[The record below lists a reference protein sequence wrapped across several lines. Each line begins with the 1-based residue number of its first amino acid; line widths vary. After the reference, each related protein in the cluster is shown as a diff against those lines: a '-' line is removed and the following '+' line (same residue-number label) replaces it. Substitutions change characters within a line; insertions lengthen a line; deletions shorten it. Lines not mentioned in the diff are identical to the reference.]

1 MGRKG
6 EVLTLCNFN
15 MTLFQI
21 THLRRLIVIAKIVFS
36 FLYSPIKYVIFILS
50 QVFLETL
57 AQIFLCQQR
66 RKRKRDISRE
76 SEEVEISRLH
86 LVENNCRIRNLSET
100 DTNTEST
107 QIEENNSS
115 SIKTILDTL
124 LALKINLSSIDIAV
138 HRMLR
143 HKMTVQKD
151 ASEAEVKWK
160 WRLVALILDRI
171 FMVLYV
177 VIILI
182 SLILLLPRANY

>member
-1 MGRKG
+1 M
-6 EVLTLCNFN
+6 
-15 MTLFQI
+15 
-21 THLRRLIVIAKIVFS
+21 
-36 FLYSPIKYVIFILS
+36 
-50 QVFLETL
+50 
-57 AQIFLCQQR
+57 
-66 RKRKRDISRE
+66 
-76 SEEVEISRLH
+76 EISRLH

-138 HRMLR
+138 HRILR

-151 ASEAEVKWK
+151 ASEEVKWK
-160 WRLVALILDRI
+160 WRVVALILDRI

-182 SLILLLPRANY
+182 SLVLLLPRANY

>member
-1 MGRKG
+1 M
-6 EVLTLCNFN
+6 
-15 MTLFQI
+15 
-21 THLRRLIVIAKIVFS
+21 
-36 FLYSPIKYVIFILS
+36 
-50 QVFLETL
+50 
-57 AQIFLCQQR
+57 
-66 RKRKRDISRE
+66 
-76 SEEVEISRLH
+76 EISRLH
-86 LVENNCRIRNLSET
+86 LVENNCRIRNLSEA
-100 DTNTEST
+100 DTITEST

-182 SLILLLPRANY
+182 SLIFLLPRANY